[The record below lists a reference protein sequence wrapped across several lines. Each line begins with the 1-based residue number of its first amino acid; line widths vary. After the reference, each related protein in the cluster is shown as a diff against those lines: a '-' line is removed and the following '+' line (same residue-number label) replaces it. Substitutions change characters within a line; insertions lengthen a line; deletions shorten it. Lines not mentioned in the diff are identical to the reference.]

1 MHLLIEFGNSNK
13 SPILQLVDK
22 VSFFDE
28 FSDSEKIEIINRK
41 SMIKKYEKK
50 GSTIFSEGSKGGSVI
65 IVLAGQIII
74 TKASIPPTEEGRV
87 SIVNPKDVTLATLGV
102 GSLVG
107 EVSMLSEKRRTTG
120 VITST
125 TVVIILEITKQ
136 DLQSFN
142 SSIQGKL
149 HSQFIAILIERL
161 EYMNEKFGRS
171 KMKTQ

>member
-1 MHLLIEFGNSNK
+1 MESNK

-107 EVSMLSEKRRTTG
+107 EVSMLSEKRRSTG

-149 HSQFIAILIERL
+149 HSQFISILIKRL
-161 EYMNEKFGRS
+161 EDMNEKFGRS
-171 KMKTQ
+171 QMKTS